1 MRYKQLGK
9 TGLQVSEVG
18 FGGIPII
25 RLTVDEAVAVLRR
38 ALDKGITFYDPANA
52 YRGSEDKLG
61 RAFAGLRD
69 KIVIATK
76 TMQRDAAGAAE
87 HIDTSLRQLRTD
99 HVDLLQFHQVA
110 QEEAWQAIIGPGGA
124 MEAAVKAKQQGK
136 VRHIGVT
143 SHSIPMAV
151 KLVKTGLFATVQ
163 FPFSFLEPAA
173 ADELHVAARSR
184 GLGIIAMK
192 PFGGG
197 VIDSAALTFKYLRQH
212 DDVIPIPGFDTV
224 AGVDEIVAL
233 YDKPNQVTAADLAR
247 MEDFRK
253 QVGGRF
259 CRRCEYCQP
268 CPNGVMITPAMAYP
282 IVAHRMSKE
291 VAVNFSQ
298 KAIESV
304 TQCTECG
311 ACLAKCPYQLPIPE
325 LIRKNYDLYQEHKK
339 SLNLGR

>member
-1 MRYKQLGK
+1 MRYQQLGK
-9 TGLQVSEVG
+9 TGLAVSEVG

-25 RLTVDEAVAVLRR
+25 RLTIDEAVAVLRR
-38 ALDKGITFYDPANA
+38 AFDKGITFYDTANA
-52 YRGSEDKLG
+52 YLGSEDKIG
-61 RAFAGLRD
+61 RALGGQRD
-69 KIVIATK
+69 KLVIATK
-76 TMQRDAAGAAE
+76 TMKRDAAGAAE

-99 HVDLLQFHQVA
+99 YIDLLQFHQVA
-110 QEEAWQAIIGPGGA
+110 HEKDWQTIIGPGGA
-124 MEAAVKAKQQGK
+124 MEAAAKAKEQGK

-151 KLVKTGLFATVQ
+151 KLVKTGLFETIQ

-173 ADELHVAARSR
+173 ADELHAVARSL

-197 VIDSAALTFKYLRQH
+197 VIDSAALSFKYLRQH
-212 DDVIPIPGFDTV
+212 RDVIPIPGFDSV
-224 AGVDEIVAL
+224 AYVDEVVAI
-233 YDKPNQVTAADLAR
+233 YDKPNQVTDADLAR
-247 MEDFRK
+247 MAEFRD

-291 VAVNFSQ
+291 VAVKFSQ

-304 TQCTECG
+304 SQCTGCG
-311 ACLAKCPYQLPIPE
+311 ACLTKCPYQLPIPE
-325 LIRKNYDLYQEHKK
+325 LIRKNYDLYLQHRRE
-339 SLNLGR
+339 LGE

>member
-1 MRYKQLGK
+1 MRYQQLGK
-9 TGLQVSEVG
+9 TGLTVSEVG

-38 ALDKGITFYDPANA
+38 AFDKGITFYDTANA
-52 YRGSEDKLG
+52 YIGSEDKMG
-61 RAFAGLRD
+61 RALSGLRD

-76 TMQRDAAGAAE
+76 TMKRDAAGATE

-124 MEAAVKAKQQGK
+124 MEAAVKAKEQGK

-143 SHSIPMAV
+143 SHSVPMAV
-151 KLVKTGLFATVQ
+151 KLVKTGLFETVQ

-173 ADELHVAARSR
+173 ADELHVVARSL
-184 GLGIIAMK
+184 GLGILAMK

-197 VIDSAALTFKYLRQH
+197 VIDSADLSFKYLRQH
-212 DDVIPIPGFDTV
+212 PDVVPIPGFDSV
-224 AGVDEIVAL
+224 AYVDEIAAI
-233 YDKPNQVTAADLAR
+233 YEKPNKVTDADLAR
-247 MEDFRK
+247 MAEFRA

-291 VAVNFSQ
+291 VAVNFS
-298 KAIESV
+298 KNAIESV
-304 TQCTECG
+304 TKCTECG
-311 ACLAKCPYQLPIPE
+311 ACLPKCPYQLPIPE
-325 LIRKNYDLYQEHKK
+325 LIRKNYDLYMEHKK
-339 SLNLGR
+339 SL

>member
-9 TGLQVSEVG
+9 TGLTVSEVG
-18 FGGIPII
+18 LGGIPII

-38 ALDKGITFYDPANA
+38 AFDKGITFYDTANA
-52 YRGSEDKLG
+52 YIGSEDKMG
-61 RAFAGLRD
+61 RAFEGLRD

-76 TMQRDAAGAAE
+76 TMKRDAAGAAE
-87 HIDTSLRQLRTD
+87 HIDTSLRLLRTD
-99 HVDLLQFHQVA
+99 HIDLLQFHQVA
-110 QEEAWQAIIGPGGA
+110 HEKDWEIVIGPGGA
-124 MEAAVKAKQQGK
+124 MEAAVKAKEQGK
-136 VRHIGVT
+136 VRHIGIT

-151 KLVKTGLFATVQ
+151 KLIKTGLFETIQ

-173 ADELHVAARSR
+173 ADELHVVARSL

-197 VIDSAALTFKYLRQH
+197 VIDNAALSFKYLRQH
-212 DDVIPIPGFDTV
+212 EDVVPIPGFDSV
-224 AGVDEIVAL
+224 AYVDEVVAI
-233 YDKPNQVTAADLAR
+233 YDKPNQVTEADLAS
-247 MEDFRK
+247 MAAFRD
-253 QVGGRF
+253 QVGGKF

-268 CPNGVMITPAMAYP
+268 CPHGVMITPAMAYP

-291 VAVNFSQ
+291 VAVKFSQ

-311 ACLAKCPYQLPIPE
+311 TCLAKCPYQLPIPE
-325 LIRKNYDLYQEHKK
+325 LIHKNYDLYLEHKK
-339 SLNLGR
+339 SLGQ

>member
-1 MRYKQLGK
+1 MRYLQLGK
-9 TGLQVSEVG
+9 TGLKVSEVG

-38 ALDKGITFYDPANA
+38 AFDKGITFYDTANA
-52 YRGSEDKLG
+52 YLGSEDKMG
-61 RAFAGLRD
+61 RALAGQRD
-69 KIVIATK
+69 RLVLATK
-76 TMQRDAAGAAE
+76 TMKRDAAGVAE
-87 HIDTSLRQLRTD
+87 HLDTSLRQLGTD
-99 HVDLLQFHQVA
+99 YIDLLQFHQVS
-110 QEEAWQAIIGPGGA
+110 QDKDWEAISGPGGA
-124 MEAAVKAKQQGK
+124 LEAAAKAKQQGK
-136 VRHIGVT
+136 IRHLGVT

-151 KLVKTGLFATVQ
+151 KLVKTGLFETIQ

-173 ADELHVAARSR
+173 ADELHVAARAL

-197 VIDSAALTFKYLRQH
+197 VIDSAALSFKYLRQYP
-212 DDVIPIPGFDTV
+212 DVIPIPGFDSV
-224 AGVDEIVAL
+224 AYVDEVVAL
-233 YDKPNQVTAADLAR
+233 YDKPNEITDADRAR
-247 MEDFRK
+247 MAEFRD

-268 CPNGVMITPAMAYP
+268 CPNGVMITPAMGYP

-291 VAVNFSQ
+291 VAVNFAK

-304 TQCTECG
+304 AQCTECG

-325 LIRKNYDLYQEHKK
+325 LIRKNHALYLEHKK
-339 SLNLGR
+339 SLGL